1 MIEWLV
7 YLLTG
12 AAAGFAIAF
21 IYALFK
27 VGPGKPEF
35 PFGRALIICL
45 LLTWSGPFA
54 YVEVMTRLHTRQ
66 FDAIV
71 KDYFDGDDCPLKG
84 KIKYYKVLYTTGDAA
99 QIYLVADEP
108 QSWGGNDSP
117 LVKLN
122 LKRSSKGTGANGG
135 WVVDSWKL
143 LRSDRLQKDSVVW
156 PPYQ

>member
-35 PFGRALIICL
+35 PFGRALLICL
-45 LLTWSGPFA
+45 VLAWGGPFG
-54 YVEVMTRLHTRQ
+54 YVEVVTRLNSRQ
-66 FDAIV
+66 FDPVV
-71 KDYFDGDDCPLKG
+71 KDYFEGDDCPLKG
-84 KIKYYKVLYTTGDAA
+84 SVKYYKVLYTTGDKALV
-99 QIYLVADEP
+99 YLVGDEP

-117 LVKLN
+117 VIKLN
-122 LKRSSKGTGANGG
+122 LKKTTKGSSGNGG
-135 WVVDSWKL
+135 WDVDSWKL
-143 LRSDRLQKDSVVW
+143 LRSDRLQKDNLVW